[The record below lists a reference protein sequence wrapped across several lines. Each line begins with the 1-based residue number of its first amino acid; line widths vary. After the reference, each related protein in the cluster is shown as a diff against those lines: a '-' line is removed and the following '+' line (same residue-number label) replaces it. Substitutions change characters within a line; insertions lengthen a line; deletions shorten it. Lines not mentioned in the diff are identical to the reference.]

1 MIMFWNDDAN
11 KEAVYEVPD
20 DIVDVNFKIKCPQLP
35 LDHAHPLSEAIIT
48 QLPWIKDC
56 KHAGIHLI
64 HGAESGNGWIRP
76 SGPDELL
83 FPSRRTLFTIRTP
96 KNYIDDVKSL
106 DGKAIHI
113 CDVSIEFSKPTIR
126 KLSKLTTIFA
136 RYVLANEIE
145 DETAFLGEIVELLAE
160 KNIRAQ
166 KLMSGRTTTLRF
178 PDKTLTARSLM
189 IDGID
194 PTESVLLQQQGLGDG
209 RHFGCGLF
217 LPHKGIDAV
226 NETQEK

>member
-1 MIMFWNDDAN
+1 MFWNNDNN

-35 LDHAHPLSEAIIT
+35 LDHAYPLSQAILT
-48 QLPWIKDC
+48 QLPWIKDSAS
-56 KHAGIHLI
+56 AGIHLI

-76 SGPDELL
+76 SEPDELL

-96 KNYIDDVKSL
+96 HEHIDDVKAL
-106 DGKAIHI
+106 DGKSIHI
-113 CDVSIEFSKPTIR
+113 CDVSIEFSKPTVR

-136 RYVLANEIE
+136 RYILANEIE
-145 DETAFLGEIVELLAE
+145 DETAFLSEMVELLAE
-160 KNIRAQ
+160 KNIRPQ
-166 KLMSGRTTTLRF
+166 KMMSGRTTNLRF
-178 PDKTLTARSLM
+178 PDKILTTRSLM
-189 IDGID
+189 IDGLD
-194 PTESVLLQQQGLGDG
+194 PTESVLLQQQGIGEG
-209 RHFGCGLF
+209 RSFGCGLF